1 MQRGTYN
8 NRIQCDIRK
17 QRFQWQKEQKSREMS
32 SLSEEMRKLAN
43 VFKAYDSQEIRDQKL
58 ETV

>member
-1 MQRGTYN
+1 
-8 NRIQCDIRK
+8 
-17 QRFQWQKEQKSREMS
+17 MS

-58 ETV
+58 ETVQQTKKAMPIEKMKFTELERSEKMTTD